1 MFRNNAT
8 SATEIPEIT
17 THLMKY
23 LATEGTQ
30 DSQRHVL
37 NALQVSHGMNA
48 GYKLDTKRFQQR
60 IREYLGEFGLPMLG
74 TMMKNEAYEV
84 PMYQLVHD
92 MNWKQL
98 MAMCVK
104 YRMSHE
110 VVHSTLDV
118 FTLDF
123 GILESYQMPNSKYAT
138 RSKTPDNTYR
148 NLQACIDM
156 VEGGFFNFV
165 GGIMESY
172 DRDVIV
178 TRKCVQVLY
187 CMSTVMEYISRN
199 VTPYSQIV
207 LYIGTRGIGAP
218 TRDTYAMY
226 RYIMTRYLNE
236 KRPPSTILTR
246 IDTTLL
252 FNTMMDIHNLIP
264 GDPDDATLETVAAEC
279 EKVVDNATENSH
291 KMKNMNEG
299 VIGHAIEATV
309 KWLRLSLQ
317 SAKRTDNEHQILA
330 LRFLYQL
337 LLQNMEEYPRIM
349 LKHGIVEVL
358 LLGIAKNNARANAI
372 LQGQVEDAADV
383 MRNQFAFYDVM
394 SFIFSSDLDFTIVV
408 QEFCNLG
415 AFEHVAETLQLAMN
429 DTSIFRFEFGLQRTK
444 LYQNVCPGVLVAP
457 YKTRC
462 DDITSTY
469 NISEIAVVLACRM
482 CQHALYGVIRKK
494 PDAIFAY
501 NLNKFKRLDI
511 DGILIDRIL
520 LYGCRSFVDDDARLK
535 VENDPCSMDRD
546 SFRQRGVSLRHIHRL
561 ATTLG
566 IHHKYVEMVVN
577 RSD

>member
-17 THLMKY
+17 TLLTRY
-23 LATEGTQ
+23 LANQGTQ
-30 DSQRHVL
+30 DSHRHVL
-37 NALQVSHGMNA
+37 NTLLVSRGMNA
-48 GYKLDTKRFQQR
+48 GYKLDTERFQQR
-60 IREYLGEFGLPMLG
+60 IREYLRKFGLPMLG
-74 TMMKNEAYEV
+74 PMMKYEAYEV

-92 MNWKQL
+92 MNWKEL

-110 VVHSTLDV
+110 VVHRTLDV

-123 GILESYQMPNSKYAT
+123 GILESYQMTNSKYAT
-138 RSKTPDNTYR
+138 RSRTPDNTYR
-148 NLQACIDM
+148 NLQACIDV
-156 VEGGFFNFV
+156 VEGVFFNFV
-165 GGIMESY
+165 GGIMEAY

-199 VTPYSQIV
+199 MTPYSQIV

-226 RYIMTRYLNE
+226 RHIMIRYLNE
-236 KRPPSTILTR
+236 KRPPSTILTSV
-246 IDTTLL
+246 DVTLL
-252 FNTMMDIHNLIP
+252 YSTIMDIHDLIP

-279 EKVVDNATENSH
+279 EKVVDNGTANSR

-299 VIGHAIEATV
+299 VIGHAIGATV
-309 KWLRLSLQ
+309 RWLRISLQ
-317 SAKRTDNEHQILA
+317 SAQRTDNEHQILA

-511 DGILIDRIL
+511 NGIL

-566 IHHKYVEMVVN
+566 IHHEYVEMVVN